1 MGRSAL
7 FVFTNASP
15 QICIA
20 RIGTHGTR
28 FLPDAIMQRRWNC
41 CNDRVTSAMVG
52 HMSFWNTLPRPFFVM
67 APMEDV
73 TDAAFRQMFAVHGKP
88 HVTYTEFT
96 SADGLVLAPEPGKTK
111 LLKKFLFADN
121 ERPIVAQLFSA
132 SPERMEAAARLAAD
146 MGFDGVDINMGCPD
160 RAVEK
165 QGCGA
170 ALINNPEL
178 AVELMRAVRRGAPRL
193 PLSVKTR
200 IGYNT
205 DELERWV
212 PQILAEEPAA
222 LTLHMR
228 TRKEM
233 SDVPAHWERMRDTV
247 AIRDSLG
254 SKTLLIG
261 NGDVFDLADARAK
274 AAESG
279 CDGIMLGR
287 AIFGN
292 PWLFAEHTPSP
303 KERVAVLS
311 EHLHRFEELLGTTTH
326 YAVMKKH
333 FKAYIH
339 GWDNA
344 KDLRVQLMETN
355 SAAEAQAVLAAH
367 V

>member
-1 MGRSAL
+1 
-7 FVFTNASP
+7 
-15 QICIA
+15 
-20 RIGTHGTR
+20 
-28 FLPDAIMQRRWNC
+28 
-41 CNDRVTSAMVG
+41 
-52 HMSFWNTLPRPFFVM
+52 M

-73 TDAAFRQMFAVHGKP
+73 TDAAFRQMFALHGKP

-96 SADGLVLAPEPGKTK
+96 SADGLVLAPEPGKSK
-111 LLKKFLFADN
+111 LLKKFLYSNN

-132 SPERMEAAARLAAD
+132 SPERMEAAARLAQG

-160 RAVEK
+160 KAVEK

-170 ALINNPEL
+170 GLIKNPEL
-178 AVELMRAVRRGAPRL
+178 AVELMRAVRRGAPNL

-212 PQILAEEPAA
+212 PQILAEEPVT
-222 LTLHMR
+222 LTLHLR

-233 SDVPAHWERMRDTV
+233 SDVPAHWERMRDAV
-247 AIRDSLG
+247 ALRDSLG
-254 SKTLLIG
+254 SKTLLVG
-261 NGDVFDLADARAK
+261 NGDVRDLADARAK
-274 AAESG
+274 ALETG

-292 PWLFAEHTPSP
+292 PWLFSEHIATPS
-303 KERVAVLS
+303 ERVEALS
-311 EHLHRFEELLGTTTH
+311 EHLRIFESLLGTTTH

-333 FKAYIH
+333 FKAYIN

-344 KDLRVQLMETN
+344 KELRVRLMETN
-355 SAAEAQAVLAAH
+355 TVEEALSVLRS

>member
-1 MGRSAL
+1 M
-7 FVFTNASP
+7 N
-15 QICIA
+15 
-20 RIGTHGTR
+20 
-28 FLPDAIMQRRWNC
+28 
-41 CNDRVTSAMVG
+41 
-52 HMSFWNTLPRPFFVM
+52 FWNDLPRPFFVM

-111 LLKKFLFADN
+111 LLKKLLFSEN

-132 SPERMEAAARLAAD
+132 SPERIEVAARLVQEL
-146 MGFDGVDINMGCPD
+146 GFDGVDINMGCPD

-170 ALINNPEL
+170 SLIKNPEL
-178 AVELMRAVRRGAPRL
+178 AVGLMRAVRRGAPDL

-200 IGYNT
+200 IGYNA

-212 PQILAEEPAA
+212 PQLLAEKPAA
-222 LTLHMR
+222 LTLHLR

-233 SDVPAHWERMRDTV
+233 SDVPAHWDRMRDAV
-247 AIRDSLG
+247 CLRNEISPE
-254 SKTLLIG
+254 TLIVG
-261 NGDVFDLADARAK
+261 NGDVQDLADARVK
-274 AAESG
+274 ASETG

-292 PWLFAEHTPSP
+292 PWLFCEYDAQPEERIAALAEHLT
-303 KERVAVLS
+303 KFDA
-311 EHLHRFEELLGTTTH
+311 LLGATTH

-344 KDLRVQLMETN
+344 KDLRSRLMETDDAD
-355 SAAEAQAVLAAH
+355 SALRILSEAA
-367 V
+367 